1 MGHYV
6 LCCSY
11 STVLSEH
18 EAATDSTSMNKHGCV
33 PMQFYL
39 QNPWWPDL
47 AHWPLFADP
56 DLESWVEVCG
66 RLGRGHFCQVTMDFR
81 IVKMTSITIFLT
93 RRPGKSAQKAGCRA
107 VIHWACPSGHLSSR
121 QGGGSGGLIM
131 PFHLLWESRIE
142 AQWHNPPHWH
152 PGTVTKEMKE
162 RQVRWPIHSDMTGG
176 GQWHLNQNSG
186 TWIWA
191 LYCMSPKV

>member
-1 MGHYV
+1 MKLTFWPLIFLLCPGPTYTFPCTRLYKHHPRAGVRTIFDKGPTGKTLGFVGHYV

-56 DLESWVEVCG
+56 DLK
-66 RLGRGHFCQVTMDFR
+66 LGRGVWEAGARPFLPGHHGLQNCQDDQHYHFPD
-81 IVKMTSITIFLT
+81 KET
-93 RRPGKSAQKAGCRA
+93 RQICSKSWLSCSDPLSLPF
-107 VIHWACPSGHLSSR
+107 WAS
-121 QGGGSGGLIM
+121 Q
-131 PFHLLWESRIE
+131 
-142 AQWHNPPHWH
+142 Q
-152 PGTVTKEMKE
+152 
-162 RQVRWPIHSDMTGG
+162 
-176 GQWHLNQNSG
+176 
-186 TWIWA
+186 
-191 LYCMSPKV
+191 